1 MPLRCRPSR
10 RTLLAALP
18 LAGFGAAAR
27 PGAAMAEPAALR
39 LTAAAGEARLAGADG
54 AVTSFIGY
62 DGRLAGPV
70 LRARRGETLAVD
82 FINALGEPTELHW
95 QGLRRAAGDPP
106 PAPLQPAATAR
117 HTVTPRDA
125 GTCLYRPRLAG
136 GEDQLRRGL
145 AGLLII
151 DDARPPAHDREVA
164 MLVSEVGGSDTAPV
178 LLVNGQPDLALQARP
193 NERLWL
199 RLANGTAHRILQMT
213 VPAQALTLVALDGQP
228 CEPFRL
234 DGGRLLLAPGQR
246 AEIMWDVAGP
256 VGDDV
261 PVTVV
266 NFAGATLAGRLSVVG
281 TALREAPLGPTAAL
295 PANPLPQAMDFRRAT
310 RLALA
315 VSPGADGAVTFGG
328 RPDRSP
334 PRDPLI
340 RIRRGAVVMAALR
353 NDTAQFQ
360 AIHVEGHPARLLD
373 GLDDGWKPFFLDT
386 VLLAPAT
393 TARIAFVAET
403 PGRFSM
409 TAQTI
414 NDLQGPL
421 VTAFE
426 VG

>member
-1 MPLRCRPSR
+1 M
-10 RTLLAALP
+10 LAALP
-18 LAGFGAAAR
+18 LAGLGVVAR
-27 PGAAMAEPAALR
+27 PGAAMAETPALR
-39 LTAAAGEARLAGADG
+39 LTAAAGEARLAGPDG
-54 AVTSFIGY
+54 PVTPFIGY

-70 LRARRGETLAVD
+70 LRARRGETLSVD
-82 FINALGEPTELHW
+82 FSNALGEPTQLHW
-95 QGLRRAAGDPP
+95 QGLRRAVADPSP
-106 PAPLQPAATAR
+106 GPVQPAATAR
-117 HTVTPRDA
+117 HAVTPRDA
-125 GTCLYRPRLAG
+125 GTYLYRPHLAG

-145 AGLLII
+145 AGLLIV
-151 DDARPPAHDREVA
+151 DDARPPVHDREVA
-164 MLVSEVGGSDTAPV
+164 MLLSEGGATGTTPV
-178 LLVNGQPDLALQARP
+178 ILVDGKPDLALEART

-199 RLANGTAHRILQMT
+199 RLVNGTAHRILQVT
-213 VPAQALTLVALDGQP
+213 VPDQALTLVALDGQP

-256 VGDDV
+256 TGADV

-266 NFAGATLAGRLSVVG
+266 NFAGTTLAGRVSVVG
-281 TALREAPLGPTAAL
+281 TPLREAPLGPPAPL

-310 RLALA
+310 RLELA
-315 VSPGADGAVTFGG
+315 VSGTAGAVTFGG
-328 RPDRSP
+328 RSDRAP
-334 PRDPLI
+334 PQDPTL
-340 RIRRGAVVMAALR
+340 RMRRGAVVVAALR

-360 AIHVEGHPARLLD
+360 AIHIEGHPARLLD

-403 PGRFSM
+403 PGRFLM
-409 TAQTI
+409 TAQAI
-414 NDLQGPL
+414 NDPQGPL